1 MNMEQD
7 MAGESLQMD
16 MEPDLELAQALKDFK
31 SSMDAWSEA
40 AYNRPRLSQPSMAA
54 KLAARPG
61 WRMAASW
68 VLGCAVV
75 MGSLATA
82 VHVVVHR
89 QEMARIAA
97 QKAAEQR
104 AAAAQGTTQPASEQ
118 PVSAQTDK
126 KTPAATVRKVSAAQ
140 DSAQARDS
148 ARGQDED
155 LLASV
160 DSDVSRA
167 VPAAMEPL
175 AQLMDDNG
183 TQ

>member
-1 MNMEQD
+1 MNWEQD
-7 MAGESLQMD
+7 RSGESPQM
-16 MEPDLELAQALKDFK
+16 DLELEQALKHFK
-31 SSMDAWSEA
+31 ASMDAWSGA
-40 AYNRPRLSQPSMAA
+40 AYSRPRTATQAA
-54 KLAARPG
+54 VRHT

-68 VLGCAVV
+68 ALGCVVV
-75 MGSLATA
+75 MGSLAGA

-97 QKAAEQR
+97 QKAAQKAAEER
-104 AAAAQGTTQPASEQ
+104 TAAAQVTAQPT
-118 PVSAQTDK
+118 SAQPTSTQSGK

-140 DSAQARDS
+140 DSAQA
-148 ARGQDED
+148 QDEE

-160 DSDVSRA
+160 DSDVSRE

>member
-1 MNMEQD
+1 MNREQN
-7 MAGESLQMD
+7 MAGESPK
-16 MEPDLELAQALKDFK
+16 MELELEQALKHFK
-31 SSMDAWSEA
+31 SSVDAWSEA
-40 AYNRPRLSQPSMAA
+40 AYNRPRTAA
-54 KLAARPG
+54 KLAARPAAG
-61 WRMAASW
+61 WRLATGWA
-68 VLGCAVV
+68 LGCAVV
-75 MGSLATA
+75 MGSLAGA
-82 VHVVVHR
+82 MHVVVHR

-104 AAAAQGTTQPASEQ
+104 AAAAQGTTQPAGAQ

-126 KTPAATVRKVSAAQ
+126 KTPAATMRKVSATQ

-155 LLASV
+155 LMASV
-160 DSDVSRA
+160 DSDVSQA